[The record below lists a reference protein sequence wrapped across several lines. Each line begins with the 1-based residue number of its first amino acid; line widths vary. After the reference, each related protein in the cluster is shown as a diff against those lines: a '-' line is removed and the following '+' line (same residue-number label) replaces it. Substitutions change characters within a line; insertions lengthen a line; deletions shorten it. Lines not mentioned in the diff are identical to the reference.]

1 MRLAP
6 YFLASGLLAVIVIP
20 LAMIAQPAR
29 AQEHG
34 PPVVS
39 VTGTGEVERVP
50 DFARIFISVTNQAES
65 VGEAVAANNE
75 ATARALSRLEELGVD
90 RDDIQTSNFQ
100 VFDTPERRDRD
111 GNLRPT
117 PAYTASHQL
126 RVITR
131 DIDAVGQLAGEV
143 LALEGMTFQ
152 SIAWG
157 LDRSED
163 AQDEARRRAV
173 ADARRQAEVLVDAA
187 GVALGQIRQI
197 SEGHMS
203 IGPRQEAD
211 QMMMM
216 RSAVQ
221 AVPIVPP
228 AFIRYGASVRIEWEL
243 SR

>member
-1 MRLAP
+1 MRFTAVLAAILS
-6 YFLASGLLAVIVIP
+6 FAVVAP
-20 LAMIAQPAR
+20 LALGPAPALAQQP
-29 AQEHG
+29 G
-34 PPVVS
+34 PPIVS

-50 DFARIFISVTNQAES
+50 DFARIFISVVNQADT
-65 VGEAVAANNE
+65 VGEAVEANNE
-75 ATARALSRLEELGVD
+75 ATSRALSRLAELGVD

-111 GNLRPT
+111 GNIRPS

-131 DIDAVGQLAGEV
+131 DIDSVGQLAGEV

-163 AQDEARRRAV
+163 AQDEARRLAV
-173 ADARRQAEVLVDAA
+173 ADARRQAEVLTQAA
-187 GVALGQIRQI
+187 GVAMGSIRQI
-197 SEGHMS
+197 SEGHVS
-203 IGPRQEAD
+203 IGPRPEMD
-211 QMMMM
+211 QMVM
-216 RSAVQ
+216 RSAVAQ

-228 AFIRYGASVRIEWEL
+228 AFIRYGASVRVEWEL
-243 SR
+243 TQ

>member
-6 YFLASGLLAVIVIP
+6 YLLAVISIP
-20 LAMIAQPAR
+20 LVLAARPAVS
-29 AQEHG
+29 QEYG

-39 VTGTGEVERVP
+39 VIGSGEVERVP
-50 DFARIFISVTNQAES
+50 DFARIFITVTNQAES

-75 ATARALSRLEELGVD
+75 ATARALSRLQELGVD

-100 VFDTPERRDRD
+100 VFDTPERRDRN
-111 GNLRPT
+111 GNLQPA

-157 LDRSED
+157 LDRSEE
-163 AQDEARRRAV
+163 AQDDARRRAV
-173 ADARRQAEVLVDAA
+173 ADARRQAEVLVEAA
-187 GVALGQIRQI
+187 GVVLGEIRQI
-197 SEGHMS
+197 SEGHVS
-203 IGPRQEAD
+203 IAPRQEAD

-216 RSAVQ
+216 RSAAQ

-228 AFIRYGASVRIEWEL
+228 AFLRYAASVRIEWEI